1 MFTYSSGPR
10 GGGGGGRVGVWEKGF
25 KFEDEANENQ

>member
-10 GGGGGGRVGVWEKGF
+10 GGGGGRVGVWEKGF